1 MSDSPLP
8 PENLPPT
15 AAAHLGRLMLVLLLS
30 GLALMGVLLIWGV
43 SDPDILLKSFATFAV
58 VALVA
63 VLLAMVMQKRS

>member
-15 AAAHLGRLMLVLLLS
+15 AAGLLGRLMLVLFML
-30 GLALMGVLLIWGV
+30 GLAVMGVLMIWGV
-43 SDPDILLKSFATFAV
+43 SDPEIVLKSFATFAV

-63 VLLAMVMQKRS
+63 VLLVMVLQKRS